1 MKADIGSLS
10 GEIKLMYLRKI
21 GITSVLIFSLSM
33 ALSKNAYAYLDPGTG
48 SYIIQLLIAAFV
60 GIGFAVRLF
69 WGRIKDFFKKILSK
83 QETN

>member
-1 MKADIGSLS
+1 
-10 GEIKLMYLRKI
+10 MYLRKI
-21 GITSVLIFSLSM
+21 EITAVLLFSLSI

-69 WGRIKDFFKKILSK
+69 WSRIKSFFKNKFSK
-83 QETN
+83 